1 MFKIILA
8 EDKMTTSFGTL
19 YKGDLL
25 EVVMSDDES
34 EIERYIL
41 SEYKMEGINV
51 DYVRVESW

>member
-51 DYVRVESW
+51 DYVRVES

>member
-25 EVVMSDDES
+25 EVVMLNDES
-34 EIERYIL
+34 EIEKYIL
-41 SEYKMEGINV
+41 TEYKLEGINV
-51 DYVRVESW
+51 DYVRVES